1 LNTNL
6 RTYGFTD
13 RFAALAAGFD
23 DLWPA
28 RVLVQEKGIYTL
40 QTETGEQLAEVSGR
54 FRFEARQGTDFP
66 AVGDFVMIDPNPGGR
81 AVIHYVLP
89 RQSSFLRKAA
99 FSLYA
104 EQIVAANIDIVFL
117 CMALDGNFKLR
128 RLERYLT
135 LAWDS
140 GAMPV
145 ILLTKADLCTDL
157 AEKQAAVER
166 IAMGVDVRITSAM
179 DADGWDVLRPYLLP
193 GKTVA
198 FIGSSGVGKS
208 TLINRLLGQ
217 EVLATGGLR
226 DDDRG
231 RHTTTRRHLMRLPNG
246 AMVID
251 TPGMRE
257 LGMTDEAGFG
267 LDQVFAEIE
276 QWSRSCRF
284 ADCTHSGEPGC
295 AVQAALERG
304 ELSPERWQAYQKLQ
318 KEVRYAE
325 DQAGYLKE
333 KRRHFKQI
341 SKTKRNRDHKR

>member
-1 LNTNL
+1 MNTNL
-6 RTYGFTD
+6 RKYGFTD
-13 RFAALAAGFD
+13 RFAALAASFD
-23 DLWPA
+23 DLQPA
-28 RVLVQEKGIYTL
+28 RVLVQEKGIYTI
-40 QTETGEQLAEVSGR
+40 QTENGEQPAEVSGR
-54 FRFEARQGTDFP
+54 FRFDAQQGTDFP

-81 AVIHYVLP
+81 AIIHHVLP

-99 FSLYA
+99 FSLYE

-140 GAMPV
+140 GATPV

-157 AEKQAAVER
+157 AEKQAAVEG
-166 IAMGVDVRITSAM
+166 IAMGMDVLITSAM

-217 EVLATGGLR
+217 DVLATGGLR

-231 RHTTTRRHLMRLPNG
+231 RHTTTRRHLMLLPDG

-267 LDQVFAEIE
+267 LEQTFAEIE
-276 QWSRSCRF
+276 QWSHSCRF

-295 AVQAALERG
+295 AVQAALARG
-304 ELSPERWQAYQKLQ
+304 ELLPERWLAYQKLQ